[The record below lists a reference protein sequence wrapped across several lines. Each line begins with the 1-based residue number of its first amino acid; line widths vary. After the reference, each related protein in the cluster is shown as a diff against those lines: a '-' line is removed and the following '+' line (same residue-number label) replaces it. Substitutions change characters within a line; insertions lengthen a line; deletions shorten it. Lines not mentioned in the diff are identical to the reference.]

1 MFYGSY
7 SAAKPDL
14 EEILTAQARERG
26 LSLDQYVQSLL
37 EQQLSPQA
45 QHRALTLKE
54 FEAALDS
61 IAAHSDKIPELSA
74 EALTREGIYR
84 DHD

>member
-1 MFYGSY
+1 M
-7 SAAKPDL
+7 ALILQLKHDL
-14 EEILTAQARERG
+14 EETLTAQARALG
-26 LSLDQYVQSLL
+26 LSLDQYVQRLL
-37 EQQLSPQA
+37 EQQLPPQA
-45 QHRALTLKE
+45 QNRMLTLNE

-61 IAAHSDKIPELSA
+61 IAAHSDKIPELPP

>member
-1 MFYGSY
+1 MALVLQLS
-7 SAAKPDL
+7 PDL
-14 EEILTAQARERG
+14 EERLAAEATARG
-26 LSLDQYVQSLL
+26 LSLEQYVQSLL
-37 EQQLSPQA
+37 AEQLPSRTA
-45 QHRALTLKE
+45 HRKLTLEE

-61 IAAHSDKIPELSA
+61 IAAHADEIPELPP